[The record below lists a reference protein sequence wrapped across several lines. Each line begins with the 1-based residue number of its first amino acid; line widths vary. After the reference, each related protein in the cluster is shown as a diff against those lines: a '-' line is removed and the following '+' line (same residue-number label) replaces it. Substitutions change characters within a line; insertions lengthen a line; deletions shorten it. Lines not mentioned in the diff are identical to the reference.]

1 MGRRNALIVVMVVVG
16 VLAAT
21 ASATPKLTSCGHV
34 DKYVAVAAHRV
45 SCNQAR
51 SIARS
56 YLSGHHHPQRFSCR
70 RHAVNA
76 AAGWWEQCSRGGRFV
91 NIVPE

>member
-1 MGRRNALIVVMVVVG
+1 MARANALILILLVIG

-21 ASATPKLTSCGHV
+21 ASGAPRLTSCGHV
-34 DKYVAVAAHRV
+34 DAYVAAAAHRV

-56 YLSGHHHPQRFSCR
+56 YLRGNHRPQHSPATVTRSTR
-70 RHAVNA
+70 RP
-76 AAGWWEQCSRGGRFV
+76 GGGRNACDV
-91 NIVPE
+91 AGL